1 MKNAV
6 LTVFAAGFI
15 VACGA
20 TEPATAPG
28 TSKYAQLPL
37 STDVL
42 SLPEWQALERFPARY
57 PKKEAMAANTGCAT
71 VEYVIKPDNTV
82 TGIRVV
88 ESSSRHFAK
97 EAEQV
102 VAKWK
107 WTAMPAGIL
116 DKPVKT
122 QTRFEFCLED
132 GSGQCQLETL
142 ASKTECS
149 GSDMIASVGAR
160 VSRG

>member
-1 MKNAV
+1 MKYAI
-6 LTVFAAGFI
+6 LTVFTAGFM

-20 TEPATAPG
+20 TEPVATAA
-28 TSKYAQLPL
+28 KNDYAQLPL
-37 STDVL
+37 TANVL
-42 SLPEWQALERFPARY
+42 TRPQWQALERFPARY
-57 PKKEAMAANTGCAT
+57 PKKEVMAANTGCAT

-82 TGIRVV
+82 TSIRVA
-88 ESSSRHFAK
+88 ESSSRYFAK

-107 WTAMPAGIL
+107 WSALPAGIL

-132 GSGQCQLETL
+132 GSGQCRLEKL

-149 GSDMIASVGAR
+149 GSDIIASVGVR

>member
-1 MKNAV
+1 MKYAI

-15 VACGA
+15 VACGT
-20 TEPATAPG
+20 TEPAATPATG
-28 TSKYAQLPL
+28 EYTQLPL
-37 STDVL
+37 STNVL
-42 SLPEWQALERFPARY
+42 SLTEWQTLERFPARY
-57 PKKEAMAANTGCAT
+57 PKKEAIAANTGCAT
-71 VEYVIKPDNTV
+71 VEYVIKPDNSV

-97 EAEQV
+97 EAELV

-107 WTAMPAGIL
+107 WSAMPAGIL

-132 GSGQCQLETL
+132 GSGLCTMEKL

-149 GSDMIASVGAR
+149 GSDIIASVGTR
-160 VSRG
+160 ISRG

>member
-1 MKNAV
+1 MKYAI

-20 TEPATAPG
+20 TEPATTPA
-28 TSKYAQLPL
+28 TSEYAQLPL

-42 SLPEWQALERFPARY
+42 AMPEWQALERFPARY

-102 VAKWK
+102 VTKWK
-107 WTAMPAGIL
+107 WAAMPAGIL

-132 GSGQCQLETL
+132 GSGQCRLEKL
-142 ASKTECS
+142 ASKTGCC
-149 GSDMIASVGAR
+149 GSDIIASVGMR

>member
-1 MKNAV
+1 MKYAL
-6 LTVFAAGFI
+6 LTVIAAGFI
-15 VACGA
+15 VGCGA
-20 TEPATAPG
+20 SDPTLTDANNEYP
-28 TSKYAQLPL
+28 QLPL
-37 STDVL
+37 TANVL
-42 SLPEWQALERFPARY
+42 AMPEWQALERFPARY
-57 PKKEAMAANTGCAT
+57 PKKEAMAANSGCAT
-71 VEYVIKPDNTV
+71 IEYVIKPDNTV

-107 WTAMPAGIL
+107 WSAMPAGII
-116 DKPVKT
+116 DKPIKT

-132 GSGQCQLETL
+132 GSGQCRLENL

>member
-1 MKNAV
+1 MKYAF
-6 LTVFAAGFI
+6 LTVFAAGLL

-20 TEPATAPG
+20 TEPVTTPAKNEYT
-28 TSKYAQLPL
+28 QLPL
-37 STDVL
+37 TANAL
-42 SLPEWQALERFPARY
+42 TMPQWQALERFPARY
-57 PKKEAMAANTGCAT
+57 PEQEVMAANTGCAT

-82 TGIRVV
+82 TSIRVV
-88 ESSSRHFAK
+88 ESSSRYFAK

-102 VAKWK
+102 VTKWK
-107 WTAMPAGIL
+107 WSALPTGIL

-132 GSGQCQLETL
+132 GSGQCRLENL
-142 ASKTECS
+142 ASKTGCS
-149 GSDMIASVGAR
+149 GSDIIASVGMR

>member
-1 MKNAV
+1 MKYGL
-6 LTVFAAGFI
+6 LTVIAAGFI
-15 VACGA
+15 AGCGA
-20 TEPATAPG
+20 SDPTTTDANNEYP
-28 TSKYAQLPL
+28 QLPL
-37 STDVL
+37 TANVL
-42 SLPEWQALERFPARY
+42 AMPEWQALERFPARY
-57 PKKEAMAANTGCAT
+57 PKKEALAANSGCAT
-71 VEYVIKPDNTV
+71 IEYVIKPDNTV

-107 WTAMPAGIL
+107 WSAMPAGIL

-149 GSDMIASVGAR
+149 GSDMIASVGMR
-160 VSRG
+160 VRRG